1 MAITLSDLKKHV
13 QHALGGSPASQL
25 SEAGIINE
33 AGRYMFLAPWKFRE
47 RPPVTKS
54 FTADQPYVELPDDFG
69 EMITAHMDSGL
80 VKAIHFT
87 TMDELLER
95 RTTAI
100 GQSQVYWAVIVYPDP
115 TSTSSDVETSPRIEI
130 HPTPSSADKIRI
142 AYRCKWRDLS
152 ADDDAVI
159 SPDYAESALISI
171 VRAFALGYEEAGLEV
186 RLAEIENGPIYRRL
200 LEKDGIIQPD
210 YGVIRGGAL
219 SQASSRVNLPWDS
232 TADPA

>member
-1 MAITLSDLKKHV
+1 MAITLSDLKNHI

-25 SEAGIINE
+25 SEAGIVNE

-47 RPPVTKS
+47 RPPLTLS
-54 FTADQPYVELPDDFG
+54 FVANVPYCDLPEDFG

-87 TMDELLER
+87 TMDDLLER

-100 GQSQVYWAVIVYPDP
+100 GQSQVYWAVIVYP
-115 TSTSSDVETSPRIEI
+115 TQTLSSVPIESPPRIEI

-142 AYRCKWRDLS
+142 AYRCNWRDMNDDGDS
-152 ADDDAVI
+152 ADM
-159 SPDYAESALISI
+159 PDYAESALISL
-171 VRAFALGYEEAGLEV
+171 VRAFALGYEEEGLEA
-186 RLAEIENGPIYRRL
+186 RLAEVENGPIYRRL
-200 LEKDGIIQPD
+200 LEKDGIVQPD

-219 SQASSRVNLPWDS
+219 SQVSSRMNLPWDS
-232 TADPA
+232 TADPS